1 MSFWV
6 GNAQKVME
14 KGGKVDISKRLR
26 CGGFKVPHSLQKMMI
41 PKHKGHTWPS
51 PSPASL
57 FSSVC
62 ATNWMLKFFGED
74 QALPPEVGVNA
85 AWVSVLAKPGWV
97 LAQKSC
103 CRLLQVVASSEY
115 AFLAWDAQATQ
126 IPGED
131 GVAYTVVPER
141 RALQFHNIVELNDF
155 ITVPVEPCLLTPVR
169 GPLAWKKVGEAMP
182 LQNRLCLEGC
192 QVTNARLKMLIQK
205 LNGVLPQPSNR
216 RSLQERLVETCL
228 PPCMQ
233 QQALDKLET
242 IEKTK
247 EEDLDSVLSEVVSE
261 LNKEDGMQQDLRDLQ
276 QRKKLKKAR
285 RKLQAKG
292 QEDVQSFAKKIAK
305 QKAKQKAKPKAKQ
318 KKAPEKKQK
327 AAMSFLK
334 CFAQKRKAVAG
345 QGVLEACGT
354 EMPGAGSSASQHGI
368 QSPPSPCPPSSSK
381 EAPSDSGQTQ
391 KPPSEEKPVGEIGEP
406 DPKKYKKTYKSPEE
420 LLSLVVPPMCTIA
433 LAFTSWR
440 FVSSWRVPVAEH
452 AKLHPPY
459 SQKTMSLTFT
469 KLRSWQE
476 ALSDVHA
483 HSWRKW
489 EFWKEKYPLRQ
500 GQEAQTPGLIAPEVL
515 EGLQPIIEKL
525 PPPVQYAQLKIK

>member
-1 MSFWV
+1 MSAPLCGMLICMSFWV

-97 LAQKSC
+97 LAQKAC

-131 GVAYTVVPER
+131 GVAYTVAPER

-192 QVTNARLKMLIQK
+192 QVTNARLKMLTFRHPK
-205 LNGVLPQPSNR
+205 CLRCFPNDPNR
-216 RSLQERLVETCL
+216 IRTRDQMVAARDQSLERL
-228 PPCMQ
+228 
-233 QQALDKLET
+233 A
-242 IEKTK
+242 
-247 EEDLDSVLSEVVSE
+247 
-261 LNKEDGMQQDLRDLQ
+261 
-276 QRKKLKKAR
+276 KAR
-285 RKLQAKG
+285 Q
-292 QEDVQSFAKKIAK
+292 
-305 QKAKQKAKPKAKQ
+305 
-318 KKAPEKKQK
+318 
-327 AAMSFLK
+327 
-334 CFAQKRKAVAG
+334 
-345 QGVLEACGT
+345 
-354 EMPGAGSSASQHGI
+354 
-368 QSPPSPCPPSSSK
+368 
-381 EAPSDSGQTQ
+381 
-391 KPPSEEKPVGEIGEP
+391 
-406 DPKKYKKTYKSPEE
+406 
-420 LLSLVVPPMCTIA
+420 
-433 LAFTSWR
+433 
-440 FVSSWRVPVAEH
+440 VS
-452 AKLHPPY
+452 
-459 SQKTMSLTFT
+459 
-469 KLRSWQE
+469 
-476 ALSDVHA
+476 
-483 HSWRKW
+483 
-489 EFWKEKYPLRQ
+489 
-500 GQEAQTPGLIAPEVL
+500 
-515 EGLQPIIEKL
+515 
-525 PPPVQYAQLKIK
+525 